1 MALIRTSVCCM
12 AKDDASRR
20 FAKYNNDNI
29 NSASVSYLRNTPY
42 PGAAVYTQYAM
53 ARLGLSPLPNVEPLK
68 RELGSVVN
76 DVTSFR
82 YPISIPSCREV
93 NGRRNIFIAVISA
106 ADNFEKRA
114 VIRKT
119 WANYLNSVWNRTLTG
134 FAGFAFI
141 LGRTED
147 GSTQKRIEE
156 ENATQKDIIQID
168 MADVYRNLPMKIA
181 GLLNWIHKN
190 CANFKGFILKID
202 DDVYLSV
209 RTLQYFIHSYDPFS
223 PSIFG
228 RQIIQY
234 PIRGQYILN
243 YCIILIICWTS
254 SRLLKSTWLQVRYF
268 VRRVA
273 LEWVSPIFVGA
284 CLFVDP
290 RGDCSIISC
299 HSDDTNDIFWGY
311 LHRWNLRG

>member
-1 MALIRTSVCCM
+1 MKVQINLKIFFFVMALRTSVCCM

-20 FAKYNNDNI
+20 SAKYNNDNI
-29 NSASVSYLRNTPY
+29 NSASVSCLRNTPY
-42 PGAAVYTQYAM
+42 PGAAVYTQYAVT
-53 ARLGLSPLPNVEPLK
+53 RLGLFPLPNVEPLK
-68 RELGSVVN
+68 PELGSVVN

-119 WANYLNSVWNRTLTG
+119 WGNDLNSVWNRTLTG
-134 FAGFAFI
+134 FAGFAFM
-141 LGRTED
+141 LGQTDD

-156 ENATQKDIIQID
+156 ENATHKDIIHID
-168 MADVYRNLPMKIA
+168 MADVYRNLPIKIA

-223 PSIFG
+223 PRIFG
-228 RQIIQY
+228 
-234 PIRGQYILN
+234 
-243 YCIILIICWTS
+243 
-254 SRLLKSTWLQVRYF
+254 
-268 VRRVA
+268 
-273 LEWVSPIFVGA
+273 
-284 CLFVDP
+284 
-290 RGDCSIISC
+290 
-299 HSDDTNDIFWGY
+299 
-311 LHRWNLRG
+311 

>member
-1 MALIRTSVCCM
+1 MKAQINLKIFSFFMALIRTSVCCM

-29 NSASVSYLRNTPY
+29 NSASVLYLRNTPY

-119 WANYLNSVWNRTLTG
+119 WANDLNSVWNRTLTG

-156 ENATQKDIIQID
+156 ENATHKDIIHID

-243 YCIILIICWTS
+243 YCIILIIC
-254 SRLLKSTWLQVRYF
+254 
-268 VRRVA
+268 
-273 LEWVSPIFVGA
+273 
-284 CLFVDP
+284 
-290 RGDCSIISC
+290 
-299 HSDDTNDIFWGY
+299 
-311 LHRWNLRG
+311 